1 MTTYEGVCDSCGT
14 QSTYSHHNDFRAF
27 KEHLTIVNDSLEAIR
42 GELRIDPCSYDR
54 ISNDETPGGMLSA
67 ISPKV
72 SLMVGT
78 DELRTRDNKLSD
90 DEIKALLAK
99 ADDE

>member
-1 MTTYEGVCDSCGT
+1 
-14 QSTYSHHNDFRAF
+14 
-27 KEHLTIVNDSLEAIR
+27 
-42 GELRIDPCSYDR
+42 
-54 ISNDETPGGMLSA
+54 MLSA

-99 ADDE
+99 ADDGHTIL

>member
-1 MTTYEGVCDSCGT
+1 M
-14 QSTYSHHNDFRAF
+14 
-27 KEHLTIVNDSLEAIR
+27 
-42 GELRIDPCSYDR
+42 RIYPCSYDQ

-99 ADDE
+99 ADDGHTIL

>member
-1 MTTYEGVCDSCGT
+1 MCDSCGT
-14 QSTYSHHNDFRAF
+14 QSSYSHHDDFRAF
-27 KEHLTIVNDSLEAIR
+27 KEQLPIVPDSLEAIR

-72 SLMVGT
+72 SLMVSN

-90 DEIKALLAK
+90 DEIRVLLAK
-99 ADDE
+99 VDDG